1 MMLKIPD
8 TRDTCQKELLT
19 RYEIS
24 LRVKQPIKLK
34 GVGRLRTVVTSD
46 MEIKSLEFSL
56 FVFRLSLVQYFLT
69 VLPSFHFGMV

>member
-1 MMLKIPD
+1 MMLKMPD

-24 LRVKQPIKLK
+24 LRVWQPIKLK
-34 GVGRLRTVVTSD
+34 GVGKLRTVMTSD
-46 MEIKSLEFSL
+46 LEIQSLEFSL

-69 VLPSFHFGMV
+69 MLSLFPFGIV